1 MNYRLELLIHDE
13 SFNAY
18 EKIEAD
24 SLTELLAQFLL
35 VVARI
40 APVNVGIIN
49 LTASDEFVLNKDEV
63 LALLKELKY
72 SYIDYDNELAV
83 KIVRNMIR
91 RSEQ

>member
-35 VVARI
+35 VVAR
-40 APVNVGIIN
+40 VTT
-49 LTASDEFVLNKDEV
+49 LQQEQ
-63 LALLKELKY
+63 LK
-72 SYIDYDNELAV
+72 IDLFN
-83 KIVRNMIR
+83 
-91 RSEQ
+91 